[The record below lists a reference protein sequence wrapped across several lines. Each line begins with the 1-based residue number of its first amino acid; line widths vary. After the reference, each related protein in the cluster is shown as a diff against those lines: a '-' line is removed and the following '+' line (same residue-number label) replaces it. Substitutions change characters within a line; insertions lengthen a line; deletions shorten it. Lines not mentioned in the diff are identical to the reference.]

1 MSPHRGAHIPPNSEW
16 RAWLKQWAS
25 DGAIID
31 GVHLPGGQIAQYVVN
46 LPDILSAATGD
57 LPFVCF
63 WEVDTPNAAQTT
75 GLWLGMVPDMP
86 FLSLEIDRVI
96 AVCDADVLT
105 PSVLSTAG
113 TYFAYNRS
121 TEPTWTND
129 NIAAVAL
136 DTGIASPITRDG
148 IGGITSLLSSS
159 YLRYPLFVGS
169 SAEQTLATAA
179 NDLAPPFR
187 LERPDT
193 GWTGVGLNVSGN
205 LQAAAMT
212 MMVYGRYQPDPARYT
227 P

>member
-1 MSPHRGAHIPPNSEW
+1 MGRHGSHIPPNPAWVDWLRKYSADPRISE
-16 RAWLKQWAS
+16 
-25 DGAIID
+25 
-31 GVHLPGGQIAQYVVN
+31 GVHLPSGQNAQYVVN
-46 LPDILSAATGD
+46 LPDILGAGSSD
-57 LPFVCF
+57 LPFTCF

-75 GLWLGMVPDMP
+75 ALWIGMVPEQE
-86 FLSLEIDRVI
+86 FLSVEIDRVI
-96 AVCDADVLT
+96 AVTDADVLT

-136 DTGIASPITRDG
+136 DTGIPSPITRDG
-148 IGGITSLLSSS
+148 IGGLTSLLSTS
-159 YLRYPLFVGS
+159 YLRYPLFVGN

-187 LERPDT
+187 LERPNS

-205 LQAAAMT
+205 LQAAALTLMI
-212 MMVYGRYQPDPARYT
+212 YGRYQPDPERYS